1 TKDTKMAAYN
11 VALVGMMVMLSCVT
25 LSFAKVYT
33 VGDSAGWALA
43 VDYNTWASDKTF
55 RVGDKLGKHFLDFY
69 RLYDLVT
76 DAITFVGLLSFLP
89 LNPQE
94 IVTQNVINLLCFLLL
109 VFNYDSSHTVDL
121 VSSTD
126 YAACAIGN
134 SIASYNT
141 GTTTIALNTTGSHY
155 FICGIMGH
163 CTGGMQLTVKVTS
176 SDDISPSTAPL
187 AAPSPLTADSPTA
200 TPFGNTL
207 PNPTLAGSGN
217 NIPVDSSAQ
226 AVSPFV
232 GFVFGLVALILA

>member
-1 TKDTKMAAYN
+1 MRKIEAYNN

-33 VGDSAGWALA
+33 VGDSA
-43 VDYNTWASDKTF
+43 
-55 RVGDKLGKHFLDFY
+55 
-69 RLYDLVT
+69 
-76 DAITFVGLLSFLP
+76 
-89 LNPQE
+89 
-94 IVTQNVINLLCFLLL
+94 

-226 AVSPFV
+226 GVSPFV
-232 GFVFGLVALILA
+232 GFVFCLVALIFV

>member
-1 TKDTKMAAYN
+1 MAAYN

-55 RVGDKLGKHFLDFY
+55 RVGDK
-69 RLYDLVT
+69 
-76 DAITFVGLLSFLP
+76 
-89 LNPQE
+89 
-94 IVTQNVINLLCFLLL
+94 L

>member
-1 TKDTKMAAYN
+1 MGHGSGHGSAHGSLPFDEDEDNFPTEEVSPVKPKKPSKRAAKTKRDDPKEGKEAPKEWIWRKFLTKDTKMAAYN

-55 RVGDKLGKHFLDFY
+55 RVGDKL
-69 RLYDLVT
+69 
-76 DAITFVGLLSFLP
+76 
-89 LNPQE
+89 
-94 IVTQNVINLLCFLLL
+94 

-126 YAACAIGN
+126 YAACAVGN

-163 CTGGMQLTVKVTS
+163 CTGGMS
-176 SDDISPSTAPL
+176 
-187 AAPSPLTADSPTA
+187 
-200 TPFGNTL
+200 
-207 PNPTLAGSGN
+207 
-217 NIPVDSSAQ
+217 
-226 AVSPFV
+226 
-232 GFVFGLVALILA
+232 